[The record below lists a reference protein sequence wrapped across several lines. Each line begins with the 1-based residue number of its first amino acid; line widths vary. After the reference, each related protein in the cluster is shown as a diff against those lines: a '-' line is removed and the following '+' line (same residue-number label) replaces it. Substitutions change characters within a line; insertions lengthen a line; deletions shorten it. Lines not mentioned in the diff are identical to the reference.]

1 MPTGLWDS
9 RILLLN
15 SSRTAGSV
23 VRGRGQVQP
32 TAPTLGEGWRSSPN
46 SRAEMGEE
54 AERTIP
60 ECLPGP
66 AFCHSPMGWRLGTGA
81 TGLGIGIGCDCR
93 KKDGGRLAEV
103 GTPEPESHGASCSFM
118 PLDAWVRV
126 PSRAGKQTRETD
138 TRINGCTC
146 THLPLRDWELW
157 KPGFL
162 RACWSLPR
170 SPLQS

>member
-1 MPTGLWDS
+1 
-9 RILLLN
+9 
-15 SSRTAGSV
+15 
-23 VRGRGQVQP
+23 
-32 TAPTLGEGWRSSPN
+32 
-46 SRAEMGEE
+46 MGEE

-66 AFCHSPMGWRLGTGA
+66 AFCHSPMGWRLGAGA
-81 TGLGIGIGCDCR
+81 TGLGIGIGCDYG

-103 GTPEPESHGASCSFM
+103 GTSEPESHGGSCSFM

-138 TRINGCTC
+138 THIYGCLC

-157 KPGFL
+157 KPAFL
-162 RACWSLPR
+162 GSLPESLLGPTSV
-170 SPLQS
+170 SPTILVSTRPQFMTPTESIHPTRDPAPL